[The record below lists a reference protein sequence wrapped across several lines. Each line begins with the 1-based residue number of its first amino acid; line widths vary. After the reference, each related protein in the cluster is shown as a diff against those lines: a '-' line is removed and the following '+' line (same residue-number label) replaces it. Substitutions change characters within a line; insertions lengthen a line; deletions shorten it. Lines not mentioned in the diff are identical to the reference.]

1 MCICIAQLRKC
12 VTKRNLVYISHGTHQ
27 LWLRIQIRNLKSI
40 VVCTVY
46 RPPDASVSC
55 LDSDLITSYISA
67 LTLSHPIYILG
78 DLNCNLL
85 KTDNRD
91 AKALNKF
98 CHSYNLTQLINSPT
112 RVTEGSKSLLDVII
126 VSETKQVQKAGVME
140 SSISDHDL
148 VYVALRLKKARTKP
162 VFITTRSFKRYN
174 SQAFNNDVALA
185 PWSVVDAFDDVE
197 DK

>member
-1 MCICIAQLRKC
+1 MCICIAKLRKC
-12 VTKRNLVYISHGTHQ
+12 VTKRNLVYISPTGLHQ

-40 VVCTVY
+40 VICTVY

-140 SSISDHDL
+140 SSIMQ
-148 VYVALRLKKARTKP
+148 VTM
-162 VFITTRSFKRYN
+162 I
-174 SQAFNNDVALA
+174 
-185 PWSVVDAFDDVE
+185 
-197 DK
+197 